1 VLEYKVKRNGEIPVI
16 FLWFIQSP
24 ALRDMPLRAVGTK
37 GPGGDRPPPP
47 FILTNE
53 ITLSQQG
60 VQIMPTTLLLAPPP
74 LIFRPSYGPA
84 VATVYRPL
92 CVATDTVGQKTE
104 KKAVILLLF
113 FEMQFLSQKLNCC
126 QGNLFKGGILIKT
139 EGIYLCEMKLSIKCQ
154 NETKPGFQLVKLLLC
169 QVFKKP

>member
-1 VLEYKVKRNGEIPVI
+1 MAKSRSFSCGLFRARRYATCLWGLLEPRGREVI
-16 FLWFIQSP
+16 
-24 ALRDMPLRAVGTK
+24 A
-37 GPGGDRPPPP
+37 PPP
-47 FILTNE
+47 FYFDQWNNPISTGCADYAHH
-53 ITLSQQG
+53 IT
-60 VQIMPTTLLLAPPP
+60 TRPPP